1 MNKSKIKQIV
11 KAAMTYEKD
20 SLDEIKDKCNIIEQ
34 TEIAAEP
41 QQMGISK
48 LKNAAKPTH
57 FIKPILLGFGACA
70 IAVGGFFL
78 GTVDYSSMNIKYAS
92 SIYLDVNPSVE
103 IKVHKNR
110 VMETIANN
118 EDGEIILEHIHLKG
132 VDIETALYAVVG
144 SMYTNGFL
152 TEDKN
157 SILVSVDNNHN
168 DSSILLD
175 DITNQINDIFKDN
188 DGMDCSI
195 IGQHINKNEELKE
208 LAEQYDISVGKMKLI
223 LKIIEAS
230 DVYTE
235 ENIEELAQL
244 SIQELDIIY
253 KSLFNKGDLDEDIES
268 DDKKDEEDVNIGS
281 PNGFI
286 DKDDAIGLVLDFLG
300 ITEEEIEF
308 ARVEALFN
316 KDRKNINGMFYLV
329 TLMYKETREIERYIV
344 DCESGEIVSEEVI
357 EDWIDNIPDD
367 GGRFGDHKGN
377 GRDHGNH
384 DSIPG
389 DEDIPSSEGD
399 HPDRPHEG
407 GENEPPY
414 EH

>member
-20 SLDEIKDKCNIIEQ
+20 SLDEIKDKCNVIEQ

-48 LKNAAKPTH
+48 SKNGAKPTH
-57 FIKPILLGFGACA
+57 FLKPILLGFGACA

-208 LAEQYDISVGKMKLI
+208 LAEQYGISVGKMKLI

-316 KDRKNINGMFYLV
+316 KDRENINGMVYLV

-377 GRDHGNH
+377 GKDHGNH
-384 DSIPG
+384 DSIPD

>member
-11 KAAMTYEKD
+11 KAATTYEKD
-20 SLDEIKDKCNIIEQ
+20 SLDEIKDKCNVIEQ

-41 QQMGISK
+41 QQMGISQS
-48 LKNAAKPTH
+48 KNGAKPTH
-57 FIKPILLGFGACA
+57 FLKPILLGFGACA

-316 KDRKNINGMFYLV
+316 KDRENINGMVYLV

-377 GRDHGNH
+377 GKDNGNH
-384 DSIPG
+384 DSIPD

-399 HPDRPHEG
+399 HPDRTHEG
-407 GENEPPY
+407 KENEPPF

>member
-20 SLDEIKDKCNIIEQ
+20 SLDEIKDKCNVIEQ

-48 LKNAAKPTH
+48 SKNAAKPTH
-57 FIKPILLGFGACA
+57 FLKPILLGFGAGA

-132 VDIETALYAVVG
+132 VDIETALNAVVG

-316 KDRKNINGMFYLV
+316 KDRENINGMVYLV

-367 GGRFGDHKGN
+367 GGRFGNHKGDDK
-377 GRDHGNH
+377 DHGNH
-384 DSIPG
+384 DSIPD

-407 GENEPPY
+407 GENEPPF